1 MEETDLSIE
10 ASTKQHKNQK
20 SSSKNLKIEEER
32 SKPKS
37 IKLGIDEVELKN
49 QALFNAAED
58 NKPSDLNQVSK
69 DKIEKPKEVSSI
81 RDITTFFAKKEK
93 LSAPTLV
100 IA

>member
-37 IKLGIDEVELKN
+37 IKLDIDEVELKN
-49 QALFNAAED
+49 
-58 NKPSDLNQVSK
+58 
-69 DKIEKPKEVSSI
+69 
-81 RDITTFFAKKEK
+81 
-93 LSAPTLV
+93 
-100 IA
+100 